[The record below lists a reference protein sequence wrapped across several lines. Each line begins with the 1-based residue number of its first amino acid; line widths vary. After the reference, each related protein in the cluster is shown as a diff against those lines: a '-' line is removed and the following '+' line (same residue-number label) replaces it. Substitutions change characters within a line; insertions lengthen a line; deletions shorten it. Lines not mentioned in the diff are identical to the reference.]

1 MISGV
6 YQLVSP
12 RTIDLKF
19 EDTPTDGCV
28 LVRPR
33 AMAVCHA
40 DQRYYQ
46 GRRDARVMRKKLPM
60 ALIHECVGEV
70 LLDPTGEYEIG
81 QQVVLIPNI
90 PGKIEAGVYENY
102 SAGSAFRSSGY
113 DGFMRDV
120 VALPPD
126 RVVNAEGVDRNV
138 AAITEFVSVAVH
150 ACMRLRDS
158 ARTGISE
165 IGIIGDG
172 SLGFVIACVAS
183 VLFPEAKLSVVGKNQ
198 EKLALFSFVDQRY
211 YASDLPDDV
220 RFHHAF
226 ECAGGQGSSD
236 AINQVIAHACPQAN
250 LMLMGVSELPVAI
263 NTRDVLEKGMTLV
276 GCSRSGR
283 ADFEQALSITKRP
296 GVQERLRQI
305 LYLDDPVR
313 NVADIKR
320 VFATDL
326 LTPFKT
332 VFEWLL

>member
-19 EDTPTDGCV
+19 EDTPTDGNV

-70 LLDPTGEYEIG
+70 LLDPTGEYKVG

-120 VALPPD
+120 VALPSN
-126 RVVNAEGVDRNV
+126 RVVNAEGIDESV

-150 ACMRLRDS
+150 ACMRLCDS
-158 ARTGISE
+158 ARTRINE
-165 IGIIGDG
+165 VGIIGDG
-172 SLGFVIACVAS
+172 SLGFVTACVAS
-183 VLFPEAKLSVVGKNQ
+183 MMFPEAKVSVVGKNQ
-198 EKLALFSFVDQRY
+198 EKLALFSFVAHRY
-211 YASDLPDDV
+211 YADELPDDV
-220 RFHHAF
+220 KFDHAF

-236 AINQVIAHACPQAN
+236 AINQVIAHANPQAN

-263 NTRDVLEKGMTLV
+263 NTRDVLEKGMALI

-283 ADFEQALSITKRP
+283 ADFVEALSIIRRP
-296 GVQERLRQI
+296 GMQERLRQI
-305 LYLDDPVR
+305 LYIDDPVR
-313 NVADIKR
+313 NIADIKR
-320 VFATDL
+320 AFATDL

-332 VFEWLL
+332 VFKWLL